1 MGSVA
6 RASDTRQDNFEEQ
19 ASAFFE
25 PKLAALGLSIKQ
37 IQRQDLSALEESRV
51 RIDTLMEHP
60 EQLGFFRARYSAT
73 SSILVVASAD
83 AQVQTGALPILL
95 SRKALILDRIKLLR
109 PLDQLE
115 TLRDEITNRVD
126 DPAKRTEL
134 LRMLEAQH
142 AQEQARTARLAEE
155 SHSLESALEADR
167 TRRAHEVALAELKLR
182 VDGLDKALSERSEKL
197 DASLVRLEDKS
208 VSKWDVVTVV
218 FAVMAAIGGL
228 LAAGVALIRW
238 ITGG

>member
-1 MGSVA
+1 MGAHPATGLS
-6 RASDTRQDNFEEQ
+6 QFEEQ
-19 ASAFFE
+19 AAAFFE
-25 PKLAALGLSIKQ
+25 PKLAALGLSVQQ
-37 IQRQDLSALEESRV
+37 IESQDLPALEESRL
-51 RIDTLMEHP
+51 RIDKLMEHP
-60 EQLGFFRARYSAT
+60 EQLGFFRAR
-73 SSILVVASAD
+73 VSAD
-83 AQVQTGALPILL
+83 ATWFIAKSSADSQVETGALPILL

-115 TLRDEITNRVD
+115 TLREEITNRVD
-126 DPAKRTEL
+126 DPAKRSEL

-142 AQEQARTARLAEE
+142 AREQARSARLAEE

-167 TRRAHEVALAELKLR
+167 ALRGQGVALAELKVR
-182 VDGLDKALSERSEKL
+182 VDGLDKALAEKSEKL

-228 LAAGVALIRW
+228 LGAGVALIRW
-238 ITGG
+238 ISGG

>member
-1 MGSVA
+1 MA
-6 RASDTRQDNFEEQ
+6 ASPDTRLSQFEEK
-19 ASAFFE
+19 AAAFFE
-25 PKLAALGLSIKQ
+25 PKLAALGLSIAQ
-37 IQRQDLSALEESRV
+37 IESQDLPALEESRL
-51 RIDTLMEHP
+51 RIDKLMEHP
-60 EQLGFFRARYSAT
+60 EQLGFFRARFAAEAAVLLVTTT
-73 SSILVVASAD
+73 SD
-83 AQVQTGALPILL
+83 AQVETGALPILM

-115 TLRDEITNRVD
+115 ILREEITNRVD
-126 DPAKRTEL
+126 DPAKRSEL

-142 AQEQARTARLAEE
+142 AEEQARSARLAEE

-167 TRRAHEVALAELKLR
+167 ARRAQEVAVAELKLR
-182 VDGLDKALSERSEKL
+182 VDGLDKALSEKAEKL

-228 LAAGVALIRW
+228 LGAGVALVRW
-238 ITGG
+238 IAGG